1 MREFSAVN
9 INFLTGE
16 KALLEKELLEKSAT
30 IKRFEYSPLGSQLKK
45 TITVY
50 IFVINTKN
58 WLIIFLYMDWKTKI
72 CISQIFIME
81 LI

>member
-1 MREFSAVN
+1 MRKFSAVN

-58 WLIIFLYMDWKTKI
+58 
-72 CISQIFIME
+72 
-81 LI
+81 